1 MSTDAEIQIMLNGE
15 PRRLAGDARLVTL
28 VESLALKRG
37 RIAIEINGAVA
48 PRAAWPEI
56 SLKPGDI
63 VEIVNFVGGG

>member
-1 MSTDAEIQIMLNGE
+1 MSTDADTQIMLNGE
-15 PRRLAGDARLVTL
+15 PRRLIGDARLVTL

-37 RIAIEINGAVA
+37 RIAIEINGTVA

-56 SLKPGDI
+56 LLKPGDT